1 MHVFFLFLSFISKK
15 GEQQEKNKKKKKKK
29 KKKRVAGY
37 DDPVELVEVG
47 HHHRTHTQN
56 KK

>member
-29 KKKRVAGY
+29 KKRVAGY
-37 DDPVELVEVG
+37 DEPVELVEVG